1 MLNNKNKNM
10 RLFKCCTVEGD
21 SNITSIKIKS
31 SCFEKPL
38 LLNLSSDDED
48 YNMIKDM
55 LIKILEIKKKKE
67 SNVNSSRNSVN
78 SLNTEVGNIIEDS
91 I

>member
-1 MLNNKNKNM
+1 MKM

-21 SNITSIKIKS
+21 SNNTSIKIKS

-38 LLNLSSDDED
+38 VLNLSSEDED
-48 YNMIKDM
+48 YNIIKDM
-55 LIKILEIKKKKE
+55 LLKILEIKDKRE

-78 SLNTEVGNIIEDS
+78 SMNTEAGNIVEDLV
-91 I
+91 